1 MQGLRTW
8 SEAAIATKIEQSG
21 DVERAAPARWPLL
34 ARKLMSLGKKYFFLN
49 FTDCRKKNSWSVCR
63 RFHQSEESLY
73 PEHQSGEEK
82 ASICLDSTTWF
93 SNVVDLKK

>member
-21 DVERAAPARWPLL
+21 DVERAAPARWLLL

-49 FTDCRKKNSWSVCR
+49 FTV
-63 RFHQSEESLY
+63 F
-73 PEHQSGEEK
+73 
-82 ASICLDSTTWF
+82 
-93 SNVVDLKK
+93 